1 MMMTYK
7 FNEEEFAV
15 DETLGY
21 PIAYA
26 KLCKDRDL
34 GLYSHGPPMKF
45 DPYGLTEREASRAR
59 ELEEMFPI
67 IDPQA
72 KPTTKPSI
80 FVSLLWK
87 QLNHLGNAGFDPALF
102 RVDPYGNVLYY
113 HADLASP
120 LAWDIDHWFPCS
132 RGGLTL
138 PRNLRILQWQI
149 CERKHNK
156 LEMLVPWWDMQLGIS
171 INQFLSIFA
180 ASNSD
185 FRKRAF
191 SFLFA
196 NGEDEELK
204 DWLTVDSHSFPQH
217 FMESQEQLGL
227 APAALVLTRRES
239 RRDSITL
246 QSIDINRQG
255 RPSTPIIAAMKSKH
269 GVLKENQEPEM
280 ATNPHQVIAMAR
292 NSLKQR
298 EETVRMKAELQ
309 KLDEEMTE
317 LKNKNEEEK
326 VTIEELE
333 RVLSKRRRK
342 AEKCRVLAE
351 AQSSYR
357 ITLEKM
363 IRDAM
368 HQSVV
373 YKQQARLNQAATS
386 ALMATLEAQRAL
398 CDSAEKELYKKYK
411 QRDDL
416 ELQVNPELEQG
427 RKRSRGTDAILEEL
441 DSTAIPS
448 SSNLKLRKELRAFLE
463 EEEAKE
469 AQKLQLVKTV
479 IKDQGENCELHETG
493 EVKDLKF
500 RFPIVGCEIEEDE
513 ECKRERGKGNIEKWL
528 QMLLDNTLDG
538 DEPYT
543 EQVQD
548 SPATNKK
555 INEKYVRKENVVF
568 QQSPYREH
576 KENNQPKF
584 HEKDD
589 MMKKDPTEG
598 IKAKD
603 RSWSTPR
610 RQKPMPTYAQNESIS
625 DFGRSEIKA
634 KDRSWSTPRR
644 QMPMPTYAQN
654 ESISDFGRSDSARPL
669 RRIPSSPSTILGMKK
684 KQPVIVDDYR
694 HGNKDQLAANK
705 SASRPLSPSRQF
717 IKSSIKSIKKVVKI

>member
-1 MMMTYK
+1 MTTHK
-7 FNEEEFAV
+7 FDEEEFAV

-26 KLCKDRDL
+26 KLCKDRNL
-34 GLYSHGPPMKF
+34 GPYSHGPPMRF
-45 DPYGLTEREASRAR
+45 DPYGLTEREASSAR
-59 ELEEMFPI
+59 ELDEMFPI

-80 FVSLLWK
+80 FISLLWK

-138 PRNLRILQWQI
+138 PRNLRILQWQV

-156 LEMLVPWWDMQLGIS
+156 LEMLVPWWDMHLGIS

-196 NGEDEELK
+196 SGEDEELN
-204 DWLTVDSHSFPQH
+204 DLLTVDSHSFPQH

-246 QSIDINRQG
+246 ESIDVNRQG
-255 RPSTPIIAAMKSKH
+255 RPSMPIIAAMKSKH

-298 EETVRMKAELQ
+298 EETVSMKAELQ
-309 KLDEEMTE
+309 KLNEEMTE

-326 VTIEELE
+326 VTVEELE

-357 ITLEKM
+357 VTLEKM

-373 YKQQARLNQAATS
+373 YKQQAMLNQAATR

-398 CDSAEKELYKKYK
+398 CDSAEKELYRKYK

-427 RKRSRGTDAILEEL
+427 RKRSRGTDAIFEEL
-441 DSTAIPS
+441 DSMAIPS
-448 SSNLKLRKELRAFLE
+448 SSNLKLRKELRVFLE

-469 AQKLQLVKTV
+469 AQKMQLGKAA
-479 IKDQGENCELHETG
+479 IEDQRENSKVHETG
-493 EVKDLKF
+493 EAKTLKSDF
-500 RFPIVGCEIEEDE
+500 FFIVGHEIEEDE
-513 ECKRERGKGNIEKWL
+513 ECKQERGKGNVEKWL

-543 EQVQD
+543 ELVQD

-555 INEKYVRKENVVF
+555 INEKYARKENVVL
-568 QQSPYREH
+568 QQLLYREH
-576 KENNQPKF
+576 NENNQPKF
-584 HEKDD
+584 HEKNDV
-589 MMKKDPTEG
+589 MKKDLTEE
-598 IKAKD
+598 IKTKD
-603 RSWSTPR
+603 CSWSTPR
-610 RQKPMPTYAQNESIS
+610 RQMPTYAQKESIS
-625 DFGRSEIKA
+625 DFGRSEI
-634 KDRSWSTPRR
+634 
-644 QMPMPTYAQN
+644 
-654 ESISDFGRSDSARPL
+654 ARPL

-684 KQPVIVDDYR
+684 QPVIVDDNR
-694 HGNKDQLAANK
+694 HGNKDQLAGDK